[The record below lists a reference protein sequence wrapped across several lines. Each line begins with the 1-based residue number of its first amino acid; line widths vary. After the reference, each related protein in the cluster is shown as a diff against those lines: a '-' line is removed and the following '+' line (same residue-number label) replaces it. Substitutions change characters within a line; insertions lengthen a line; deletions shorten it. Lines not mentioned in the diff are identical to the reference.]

1 MDRILPMGGFQLPFQ
16 RRLSRLYNDTKKSSD
31 FVKEP
36 AQHEDDPEIKALYRK
51 LRIQKDRF
59 VSWGL
64 EWSDPN
70 QSAEIDESLSKA
82 GLSEVV
88 GSIMSTIKDILAEAE
103 PLWLS
108 YKRVVEGVRPSPD
121 RKAPLVQWDKGR
133 FEDLIRDLTASIDTL
148 YDLSRMRSSEALNP
162 QVTKSTYKSAA
173 AEGDFRPFEST
184 RMQTPQQI
192 DPRSLTHLQPMQDGL
207 STISESCRN
216 VVYMSKTA
224 YSELTT
230 QGATRQPW
238 APLLLEYAN
247 FDPIY
252 STTGIMPPMAR
263 FEKLS
268 AGLQQDPQRA
278 PGSWTGLPRLLGY
291 FEDLENSRL
300 GLVYLF
306 PPSFNTLASNKVSQ
320 NPQYSLPTLSDL
332 LARGG
337 SEPPLEAKFRFAY
350 NLTNTVFDLHARGIT
365 HGNLSDV
372 NISFSRATAAGPGDE
387 KGLVDIRRP
396 VLSSF
401 DVFTEELSP
410 ETKIWRH
417 PLDPRAAHV
426 SPLPQSTD
434 ERVLEV
440 YSLAMILLSIGLWTK
455 LEDLAPRAAPTTVPE
470 SALETLAIRCGTLY
484 MKAVQ
489 ACWKVVDEE
498 LSGVAKGESLL
509 SAVQMRVTRFLEAC
523 CILDGVSGF
532 EERLGQESSPV
543 EAPTLATAG
552 PSKDAKDQK
561 PKAVP
566 VPLTK
571 KAPLPPTPTPTYLK
585 EQKVET
591 NEPEVKESKP
601 ETKVRLYPHVP
612 LPPDVVEKWNSILMP
627 QINTALKT
635 FYRKHPESVE
645 ISLESVGPSPHQTRP
660 TVLVVCTSVGKVR
673 AILNKKL
680 SELFDDS
687 TGFGLKVCR
696 GSVIR
701 SRRQAGAV
709 MRSMARGS
717 RSGGIHDSDDDHVEA
732 VNPEYQERPNNG
744 ASIGAWIGDRH
755 LPPVSFG
762 GLVIVDDK
770 TYGMTVHHM
779 LDDPDRDFGP
789 PDTLRS
795 SAIPGREWSPES
807 TFGSFDSEDF
817 SYELSDTESEPYS
830 ETDLTSDYDDEE
842 DEEDEEYN
850 EPGDIPGIEPGCGD
864 GYIVTQPA
872 LDDVEEGFYPYAET
886 EDEDHLDTYSLGEVY
901 ASSGIRRKQANGL
914 VHEVDWALFE
924 FSDGRLPDDNYIP
937 KISDDITQRSRS
949 LGKRN
954 TKNQPMIRP
963 TTVAPWS
970 SLPGL
975 EVQCVARTSGT
986 QTGQILPA
994 LTSVKIYGRQ
1004 SPSHTYQ
1011 IASTP
1016 SPASGPSAKPS
1027 IPLGIPGDSGAWIV
1041 DRHQGQLCGHVLA
1054 WSPRKHVAYICPM
1067 DVLLLDIAQTLEA
1080 TEVRLPGGEPV
1091 VMLHDP
1097 EELNNTRRLA
1107 EDDDE
1112 TLEEENEEEEEEE
1125 EYDMPPA
1132 LVGQPSSPKRIAT
1145 PVTSSS
1151 PIILEVAELPG
1162 ITRQMDGMKIG
1173 NRRVDCNV

>member
-1 MDRILPMGGFQLPFQ
+1 
-16 RRLSRLYNDTKKSSD
+16 
-31 FVKEP
+31 
-36 AQHEDDPEIKALYRK
+36 
-51 LRIQKDRF
+51 
-59 VSWGL
+59 
-64 EWSDPN
+64 
-70 QSAEIDESLSKA
+70 
-82 GLSEVV
+82 
-88 GSIMSTIKDILAEAE
+88 
-103 PLWLS
+103 
-108 YKRVVEGVRPSPD
+108 
-121 RKAPLVQWDKGR
+121 
-133 FEDLIRDLTASIDTL
+133 
-148 YDLSRMRSSEALNP
+148 
-162 QVTKSTYKSAA
+162 
-173 AEGDFRPFEST
+173 
-184 RMQTPQQI
+184 
-192 DPRSLTHLQPMQDGL
+192 
-207 STISESCRN
+207 
-216 VVYMSKTA
+216 
-224 YSELTT
+224 
-230 QGATRQPW
+230 
-238 APLLLEYAN
+238 
-247 FDPIY
+247 
-252 STTGIMPPMAR
+252 
-263 FEKLS
+263 
-268 AGLQQDPQRA
+268 
-278 PGSWTGLPRLLGY
+278 
-291 FEDLENSRL
+291 
-300 GLVYLF
+300 
-306 PPSFNTLASNKVSQ
+306 
-320 NPQYSLPTLSDL
+320 
-332 LARGG
+332 
-337 SEPPLEAKFRFAY
+337 
-350 NLTNTVFDLHARGIT
+350 
-365 HGNLSDV
+365 
-372 NISFSRATAAGPGDE
+372 
-387 KGLVDIRRP
+387 
-396 VLSSF
+396 
-401 DVFTEELSP
+401 
-410 ETKIWRH
+410 
-417 PLDPRAAHV
+417 
-426 SPLPQSTD
+426 
-434 ERVLEV
+434 
-440 YSLAMILLSIGLWTK
+440 
-455 LEDLAPRAAPTTVPE
+455 
-470 SALETLAIRCGTLY
+470 
-484 MKAVQ
+484 
-489 ACWKVVDEE
+489 
-498 LSGVAKGESLL
+498 
-509 SAVQMRVTRFLEAC
+509 
-523 CILDGVSGF
+523 
-532 EERLGQESSPV
+532 
-543 EAPTLATAG
+543 
-552 PSKDAKDQK
+552 
-561 PKAVP
+561 
-566 VPLTK
+566 
-571 KAPLPPTPTPTYLK
+571 
-585 EQKVET
+585 
-591 NEPEVKESKP
+591 
-601 ETKVRLYPHVP
+601 
-612 LPPDVVEKWNSILMP
+612 
-627 QINTALKT
+627 
-635 FYRKHPESVE
+635 
-645 ISLESVGPSPHQTRP
+645 
-660 TVLVVCTSVGKVR
+660 
-673 AILNKKL
+673 
-680 SELFDDS
+680 
-687 TGFGLKVCR
+687 
-696 GSVIR
+696 
-701 SRRQAGAV
+701 

-717 RSGGIHDSDDDHVEA
+717 RSGGNHDSDDDHVEA

-789 PDTLRS
+789 PDTMRS

-937 KISDDITQRSRS
+937 KISDDTTQRSRS

-986 QTGQILPA
+986 QTGHILPA

-1097 EELNNTRRLA
+1097 EELDNTRRLA

-1112 TLEEENEEEEEEE
+1112 ALEEENEEEEEEE